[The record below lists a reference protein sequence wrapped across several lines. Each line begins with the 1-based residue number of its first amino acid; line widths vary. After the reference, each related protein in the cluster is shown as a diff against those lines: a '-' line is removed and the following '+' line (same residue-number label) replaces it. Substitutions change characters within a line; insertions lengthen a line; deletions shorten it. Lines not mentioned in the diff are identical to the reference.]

1 MESASWLDFS
11 SSQVQEW
18 VSMKDY
24 AITRITIG
32 IVFVISIVAGST
44 RLQADSTG
52 SCGGTSIS
60 VPFSD
65 VMGNP
70 FFCQIAEAY
79 FSGLT
84 NGTTATTY
92 TPLANVPRE
101 QMAAFVTRTMDQSLN
116 RHSKRA
122 ALGQFWNI
130 QTDTNL
136 ALTSVGSTPELVKS
150 DGTDLWVA
158 NFDSGTVNRVRA
170 SDGRL
175 VDAPWTSA
183 TSAFGV
189 LAAAGKIFITGD
201 TSPGKL
207 YQIDPTQPAGAVTT
221 LTTNLGLFP
230 QGITFDGQHIWTAN
244 GLGSVSIVTL
254 NPLSVS
260 NVGGFNSPR
269 GMIFDGANVWVT
281 DGGDSSLKKLGPT
294 GNVLMSIQVGA
305 DPRYPVFDG
314 TNIWVPGGS
323 SSTLTV
329 VRATGGLVGQVLATL
344 TGNGLNVPIQA
355 TFDGERILVTN
366 FAGSSV
372 SLWTASDLT
381 AIGTFPTGGATPFG
395 ACSDGV
401 NFWITLSSNKLARF

>member
-1 MESASWLDFS
+1 MNES
-11 SSQVQEW
+11 
-18 VSMKDY
+18 
-24 AITRITIG
+24 TRNRITLG
-32 IVFVISIVAGST
+32 IVFMIAIVAGST
-44 RLQADSTG
+44 RLRADSTG
-52 SCGGTSIS
+52 SCGGASIT

-79 FSGLT
+79 FSGLS

-92 TPLANVPRE
+92 TPSANVPRE
-101 QMAAFVTRTMDQSLN
+101 QMAAFVTRTMDQSLK

-122 ALGQFWNI
+122 ALGQFWTI

-136 ALTSVGSTPELVKS
+136 ALTSVGTTPQLVKS

-158 NFDSGTVNRVRA
+158 NFDSGTVNRVKA

-175 VDAPWTSA
+175 VDAAWTAA

-189 LAAAGKIFITGD
+189 LAAVGKIFVTGD

-207 YQIDPTQPAGAVTT
+207 YQIDPAQPAGAVTL
-221 LTTNLGLFP
+221 LTNVGLFP
-230 QGITFDGQHIWTAN
+230 LGITFDGQHIWTAN
-244 GLGSVSIVTL
+244 SLGSVSIVTL
-254 NPLSVS
+254 NPVSVNTVS
-260 NVGGFNSPR
+260 GFNSPK

-281 DGGDSSLKKLGPT
+281 DSSSLKKLDSN
-294 GNVLMSIQVGA
+294 GNVLMTVSVGA

-314 TNIWVPGGS
+314 TNIWVPNAS
-323 SSTLTV
+323 SNSVTV
-329 VRATGGLVGQVLATL
+329 VRATGGLAGQVLATL

-366 FAGSSV
+366 FVGSSA
-372 SLWTASDLT
+372 SLWKASDFT
-381 AIGTFPTGGATPFG
+381 AIGTFPTGGAQPFG